1 MSFTISLQ
9 KIEEAV
15 TRAAEERD
23 EAEHRRVALQKI
35 AEGLRDLNGHAADA
49 LGGPDTQLAFV
60 LPAEQ
65 IPKHPRGRAAI
76 RVLVAE
82 RPGVWTLAELREE
95 LKRRGWF
102 TSNKA
107 VEVAAKRLRENNE
120 AHFVRPGVYDFPAPY
135 DEERDA
141 A

>member
-15 TRAAEERD
+15 ARAADERD
-23 EAEHRRVALQKI
+23 DAERRRVALEKI

-49 LGGPDTQLAFV
+49 LGSDSQLAFV

-65 IPKHPRGRAAI
+65 LPKQPRGRAAI
-76 RVLVAE
+76 RVIASE
-82 RPGVWTLAELREE
+82 RPGIWTLAELREE

-102 TSNKA
+102 TSAKA
-107 VEVAAKRLRENNE
+107 VEVAAKRLKE
-120 AHFVRPGVYDFPAPY
+120 AGEVRFVRPGVYEFPGEEV
-135 DEERDA
+135 EERDA